1 MAEKQFARSGGNSL
15 EFFAEDDPLA
25 ELARIVG
32 FEPKPVAANDQKRD
46 SRVVSVPSPV
56 AAVTEAAPERV
67 AEQPQHPLFNLEDEL
82 TREFE
87 RYEAPRR
94 EPAVVVDQ
102 QSAAV
107 DVRPAVADD
116 IELEPVF
123 AETAVAVAEP
133 VSPVAYDAIQRG
145 EPVFDAPTETHSIE
159 GEADGDL
166 VDDSEFAS
174 MFADAEPFDAPEPVA
189 FSAEAIAAVEAEI
202 TVGNEHAE
210 AFEQPA
216 VVSDTRD
223 DNGQDTDF
231 SWPVSDAPQA
241 FATDEPVTSA
251 VEPTFSRAEPV
262 DPVFESAE
270 EHFDLAQELE
280 MAIKSAA
287 LAPVPAIEPEPAFQ
301 VKAQLRPHL
310 PVTNFSVQRS
320 NYRAEPRLD
329 SRPSGVDEGVGG
341 DALEMMA
348 AEMPA
353 VEFDRLA
360 DEAPA
365 RAFAEPS
372 FSGTIEPAFDETA
385 SPADPAFDFAFDAD
399 LTAELA
405 PQDSLAASPTTE
417 AVEIPETVSARRV
430 DPFDADDLLAD
441 VARYPVPNQR
451 LSPLFDDEDKVG
463 TKNAGKPERS
473 EERQP
478 QPVATLRAPETEQVS
493 VSEKRA
499 EPAFDDPFADQNFDF
514 DFDDIDF
521 DLADLSFDD
530 PEPLAPAVQ
539 TRAEE
544 VKPVEEIRQ
553 TETRGRAAEPVVPF
567 RVTTKIT
574 DLSETPMRQPV
585 ARRAEPRV
593 EPDSETVLPF
603 DPSQIAEAEEIPEAI
618 ADMDVPSL
626 PVVEPEEKVAHPP
639 EYDIDIDAEMANL
652 FQPIGHA
659 PAVAAKAVPVSD
671 GGFANPA
678 WAVAPNDANP
688 DPVKASF
695 DEFDEFERAL
705 EEDFRRTLTQPVED
719 DASVAKM
726 TLGPNGG
733 YVERAPRR
741 GLSRGLVLSLAMLL
755 VCGTAVGAG
764 AYLYL
769 SGGNETATALT
780 GPRVIVADK
789 EPIKVVPEN
798 RGGLTVPNQD
808 KAVYDRVA
816 GNVVEDP
823 KQDSL
828 LSSKE
833 EPIDVVQ
840 RTLIPETLPL
850 EGAEDSDDVNPT
862 PVGET
867 EDARLLANETATDTT
882 AETDTT
888 AGVSP
893 RKVRT
898 MIVKSDGTLVPR
910 ETIVEETS
918 TAAATDTTERSVLA
932 EPTGTTRSANLNL
945 DNMKPVTQTPVETA
959 QDAAATDATAGQ
971 EDAAPVTTD
980 TTDGL
985 ADPPVRVVKT
995 TKIDE
1000 TQVDNTKIDDKAP
1013 IPESRPVD
1021 QPVNIVGTVTDQGNL
1036 RETTNET
1043 AAAADTGKKTQVAS
1057 LQPGSYVMQIAS
1069 LPSEAEAKKSYASL
1083 SSKFGGVIGGR
1094 GVDIKKVEVAGK
1106 GTFYRVRIPVGS
1118 KDDAAALC
1126 VKYRAAG
1133 GTCLISK

>member
-46 SRVVSVPSPV
+46 SRVAVVPPPV
-56 AAVTEAAPERV
+56 AAVVEVAPERAV
-67 AEQPQHPLFNLEDEL
+67 EQPQHPLFNLEDEL

-94 EPAVVVDQ
+94 ETSVVVEEPYVAVDEALAPADEVLPEPAFADTAV
-102 QSAAV
+102 AAV
-107 DVRPAVADD
+107 ENASPVTFEAV
-116 IELEPVF
+116 ERTEPVF
-123 AETAVAVAEP
+123 ETP
-133 VSPVAYDAIQRG
+133 QP
-145 EPVFDAPTETHSIE
+145 HSQDEIT
-159 GEADGDL
+159 DGDL
-166 VDDSEFAS
+166 IDDSEFAS

-189 FSAEAIAAVEAEI
+189 FSAEPIAAVESGIAVAAEQ
-202 TVGNEHAE
+202 VE

-216 VVSDTRD
+216 VVSEARE
-223 DNGQDTDF
+223 DNVQDTDF
-231 SWPVSDAPQA
+231 SWPVSDAPQV
-241 FATDEPVTSA
+241 FAAEEPVTSA

-262 DPVFESAE
+262 FEHAE

-280 MAIKSAA
+280 MAIESAA
-287 LAPVPAIEPEPAFQ
+287 LAPIPAIEPEPSFQ

-320 NYRAEPRLD
+320 NYRAEPRA
-329 SRPSGVDEGVGG
+329 PAVDEVVAG
-341 DALEMMA
+341 DALDMMA

-365 RAFAEPS
+365 RAVAESSFAGS
-372 FSGTIEPAFDETA
+372 IEPTFEEPG
-385 SPADPAFDFAFDAD
+385 SLADPMFDFAIDAD
-399 LTAELA
+399 LTAERA
-405 PQDSLAASPTTE
+405 PQDSWPESLGAE
-417 AVEIPETVSARRV
+417 AVEVRETASAKRA

-451 LSPLFDDEDKVG
+451 LSPLFGDEDKAEAKH
-463 TKNAGKPERS
+463 TEKLDRS
-473 EERQP
+473 EERRSE
-478 QPVATLRAPETEQVS
+478 PVATLRAPDTQQVS
-493 VSEKRA
+493 VADKRA

-514 DFDDIDF
+514 DFDDIEF

-530 PEPLAPAVQ
+530 PETLAPAVQ
-539 TRAEE
+539 KPAEE
-544 VKPVEEIRQ
+544 VKPVAEIRQ
-553 TETRGRAAEPVVPF
+553 AETRGRAAEPVVPF

-585 ARRAEPRV
+585 ARHAEPRV
-593 EPDSETVLPF
+593 EPDSEAVLPF
-603 DPSQIAEAEEIPEAI
+603 DPSQIADAEDIPEAI
-618 ADMDVPSL
+618 ADMEVPSL
-626 PVVEPEEKVAHPP
+626 PVVEPEEKVVHTP

-659 PAVAAKAVPVSD
+659 PAAAAKTVPVSE

-678 WAVAPNDANP
+678 WAAAPADANP

-705 EEDFRRTLTQPVED
+705 EEDFRRTLTQPAEED
-719 DASVAKM
+719 SSVAKM

-733 YVERAPRR
+733 YVERGPRR
-741 GLSRGLVLSLAMLL
+741 GLSRGLVLSLALLL

-769 SGGNETATALT
+769 SGGSETTTALT

-789 EPIKVVPEN
+789 DPIKVVPEN
-798 RGGLTVPNQD
+798 RGGVTVPNQD

-850 EGAEDSDDVNPT
+850 EGAEDSDDVSPT

-867 EDARLLANETATDTT
+867 EDARLLGNETATDTT
-882 AETDTT
+882 AETDAT

-910 ETIVEETS
+910 ETVVEE

-959 QDAAATDATAGQ
+959 QDAAATGQ
-971 EDAAPVTTD
+971 DAATPVTAET

-1000 TQVDNTKIDDKAP
+1000 TQVDNTKVDDKAP

-1021 QPVNIVGTVTDQGNL
+1021 QPVNIVGTVTDQGNV
-1036 RETTNET
+1036 RESSNET
-1043 AAAADTGKKTQVAS
+1043 ATAADTSQQTQVAAV
-1057 LQPGSYVMQIAS
+1057 QPGSYVMQIAS

-1118 KDDAAALC
+1118 KDEAAALC
-1126 VKYRAAG
+1126 VKYRSAG

>member
-46 SRVVSVPSPV
+46 SRVAAVPSPV
-56 AAVTEAAPERV
+56 AAVTEAAPERAV
-67 AEQPQHPLFNLEDEL
+67 EQPQHPLFNLEDEL

-94 EPAVVVDQ
+94 EPVAVVEEAYV
-102 QSAAV
+102 AV
-107 DVRPAVADD
+107 DARQATVEDVAPEPVVTEAVEAVA
-116 IELEPVF
+116 ESVSRTAYEAVARTEPVF
-123 AETAVAVAEP
+123 EAPESHSFES
-133 VSPVAYDAIQRG
+133 SP
-145 EPVFDAPTETHSIE
+145 
-159 GEADGDL
+159 DGDL

-189 FSAEAIAAVEAEI
+189 VSAAPIAAVEAEI
-202 TVGNEHAE
+202 AVVSDHAQ

-216 VVSDTRD
+216 VVSDIRD
-223 DNGQDTDF
+223 ENPQDTDF
-231 SWPVSDAPQA
+231 SWPASDASPV
-241 FATDEPVTSA
+241 FVTEEPVTSA
-251 VEPTFSRAEPV
+251 VEPAFSRAEPV
-262 DPVFESAE
+262 DPVFDSAD

-280 MAIKSAA
+280 MAIESA
-287 LAPVPAIEPEPAFQ
+287 VPTIEPEPAFQ
-301 VKAQLRPHL
+301 VKAQSRPHL

-329 SRPSGVDEGVGG
+329 SRPSNVDEAAGG
-341 DALEMMA
+341 DALDMMA
-348 AEMPA
+348 AEMPT

-365 RAFAEPS
+365 RIVAEPD
-372 FSGTIEPAFDETA
+372 FTGAIEPAFDQPG
-385 SPADPAFDFAFDAD
+385 SSADPAFDFAFDSD
-399 LTAELA
+399 LTAERA
-405 PQDSLAASPTTE
+405 PQDNWAASPTTE
-417 AVEIPETVSARRV
+417 AVEVPQMASARRAE
-430 DPFDADDLLAD
+430 PFDADDLLAD

-451 LSPLFDDEDKVG
+451 LSPLFGSEGQAEARSADKRD
-463 TKNAGKPERS
+463 RS
-473 EERQP
+473 EESRP
-478 QPVATLRAPETEQVS
+478 EPVATLRAPETDHVS

-499 EPAFDDPFADQNFDF
+499 EPAFDDPFSDQKFDF

-539 TRAEE
+539 APAEE
-544 VKPVEEIRQ
+544 VKPVAEIRQ
-553 TETRGRAAEPVVPF
+553 PETRSRAAEPVIPF

-585 ARRAEPRV
+585 ARRAEPRI
-593 EPDSETVLPF
+593 EPESETVLPF
-603 DPSQIAEAEEIPEAI
+603 DPSQIADADDSPEAI

-626 PVVEPEEKVAHPP
+626 PVVEPEEKVVHPP

-659 PAVAAKAVPVSD
+659 PAVSAKSVPVND

-678 WAVAPNDANP
+678 WAAAPNDANP

-705 EEDFRRTLTQPVED
+705 EEDFRRTMTQPAED
-719 DASVAKM
+719 DAGVAKM

-733 YVERAPRR
+733 YVERGPRR
-741 GLSRGLVLSLAMLL
+741 GLSRGLVLSLALLL

-769 SGGNETATALT
+769 SGGGETSTATT

-798 RGGLTVPNQD
+798 RGGVTVPNQD

-816 GNVVEDP
+816 GNVTADP
-823 KQDSL
+823 KQDAL

-867 EDARLLANETATDTT
+867 EDARLLGNETATDTT
-882 AETDTT
+882 AETDAT

-910 ETIVEETS
+910 ETIVEETT
-918 TAAATDTTERSVLA
+918 TAAATETAERSVLA
-932 EPTGTTRSANLNL
+932 EPTGTTRSADLNL
-945 DNMKPVTQTPVETA
+945 DKIKPVTQTPVETT
-959 QDAAATDATAGQ
+959 QGAAATAGQ
-971 EDAAPVTTD
+971 EDAATD
-980 TTDGL
+980 SL

-995 TKIDE
+995 TK
-1000 TQVDNTKIDDKAP
+1000 VDDKAP

-1036 RETTNET
+1036 RDTTKEA
-1043 AAAADTGKKTQVAS
+1043 AAAADTGKQTQVAS

-1083 SSKFGGVIGGR
+1083 SSKFGSVIGGR